1 MNAARARARGLANRR
16 RQIRSLAAAGKPALP
31 WKVRWVHGYR
41 KVGQVA
47 QGRTLTASLTEQTK
61 LGSLSTRFRSGA
73 LPRRPGSGYNHPC
86 RLAQRNRM
94 VEMAIMAAS
103 TTARWGKSVRSFTM
117 MFIPYTDDSAVI
129 GKVSTAIRARRSAAI
144 VTLVSVRAL

>member
-1 MNAARARARGLANRR
+1 VTCDKTTERRMNRRKQFRGVATRFDKLADRYQATITVADIFIWLRARPD
-16 RQIRSLAAAGKPALP
+16 RSRDDP
-31 WKVRWVHGYR
+31 RN
-41 KVGQVA
+41 
-47 QGRTLTASLTEQTK
+47 TLL
-61 LGSLSTRFRSGA
+61 
-73 LPRRPGSGYNHPC
+73 GSGYNHPC

-129 GKVSTAIRARRSAAI
+129 GRVSTAMRARRSAAM